1 MTRLSEFRE
10 YVRPRKNK
18 WQRNATSQN
27 IDFLKRPFSVHRQLL
42 EKINN
47 RIHLGKRAEKDIDII
62 DIEITDFEAAG
73 NEEYN
78 PNEMEEEEM
87 NSKDEV
93 TNEAGTEE
101 VIEQEIVKME
111 EPSHSSELDTVK
123 DNTEDREKA
132 EEEISIK

>member
-1 MTRLSEFRE
+1 MKRLSEFRE

-73 NEEYN
+73 KEEYN

-87 NSKDEV
+87 NSEDEV

-101 VIEQEIVKME
+101 VIEREIVRME
-111 EPSHSSELDTVK
+111 ESSHSSDHDTVK
-123 DNTEDREKA
+123 DNTEPTWTELDF
-132 EEEISIK
+132 